1 VLGGSGAGAA
11 FAGHWE
17 GEGQSEADNYLQ
29 FRIALDLRS
38 GRVGSVVGSA
48 RFEGNFH
55 AGSFGSPAQ
64 FNLRLTGLTV
74 DGVRVAEQG
83 GFGDVILQLDSGTI
97 TYHGRNLGEPV
108 YWVTATLSRIS

>member
-1 VLGGSGAGAA
+1 M
-11 FAGHWE
+11 GHWE
-17 GEGQSEADNYLQ
+17 GEGQSDADNYLR
-29 FRIALDLRS
+29 FTIALDLRP
-38 GRVGSVVGSA
+38 GRVGSMVGSA

-64 FNLRLTGLTV
+64 FNLRLTGLTA

-83 GFGDVILQLDSGTI
+83 GFGDVVLQLDSGTI
-97 TYHGRNLGEPV
+97 TYHARNSAEPV